1 MKNLVLAKE
10 RCIGKTS
17 DLIQK
22 CAGDNYSLI
31 VCPTRR
37 MCEAVHEWAKEMN
50 LDIPMP
56 ITFKE
61 FINGQFY
68 GKRIDK
74 FYFDELQM
82 SLDNFAHGVPIDTVV
97 IDAGNVNITYTGRWK
112 FRIAKLSSKILG
124 KLKDILGIQ
133 SPSRGILKKDK
144 SPSEFLEGFQDSYCH
159 NLTEEEIKNG
169 QVTRC
174 KDCGFQTPNGICLI
188 RSFVVKDRKIKEK

>member
-22 CAGDNYSLI
+22 CAEDNYSLI

-37 MCEAVHEWAKEMN
+37 MCEAVHEQAKEMN
-50 LDIPMP
+50 LSIPMP
-56 ITFKE
+56 ITFNE
-61 FINGQFY
+61 FVNGQFR
-68 GKRIDK
+68 GKHIDK

-97 IDAGNVNITYTGRWK
+97 IDAGNININEHTSKATSN
-112 FRIAKLSSKILG
+112 LSSKVLG
-124 KLKDILGIQ
+124 ELKDVLDIHL
-133 SPSRGILKKDK
+133 PSREAMKKDK
-144 SPSEFLEGFQDSYCH
+144 SPSEFLEDFQDSYCH
-159 NLTEEEIKNG
+159 HLTGDEIENG
-169 QVTRC
+169 QATRC

-188 RSFVVKDRKIKEK
+188 RSFVVKDRKIKEE